1 MPWWSWLLAAV
12 VGLVVLLLLAR
23 RHFRAQARGRLVQH
37 LRAAEVQVLAE
48 AESYLVLRGPRGDE
62 GPLFLDRFYQAVA
75 GLRPHTPEGVEA
87 VCEHWVQVVLESTAA
102 DAKLALETHGERV
115 LPRLVP
121 PGFFDELPPEA
132 ELPHTAVGE
141 TGLCVAYVLDLERSV
156 AYLTRGHLE
165 DLGLDRAGVHALAL
179 RNLAARTPPE
189 VLRRLC
195 EGDGIH
201 VLKTGDTYDATRLL
215 LLPPH
220 VPEGQA
226 RVVAVPDRDSLVVMD
241 VQGEDAL
248 RGARELART
257 PGGDRPL
264 FDRPL
269 RVTRA
274 GIELA

>member
-1 MPWWSWLLAAV
+1 MPWWSWLLAVV

-23 RHFRAQARGRLVQH
+23 RHFRGHARRRLIQH
-37 LRAAEVQVLAE
+37 LRAAEVQVLVE
-48 AESYLVLRGPRGDE
+48 AETHLLLRGPGGDE
-62 GPLFLDRFYQAVA
+62 GPLFLDRFYRAVA
-75 GLRPHTPEGVEA
+75 ALRPYTSEGVEE

-102 DAKLALETHGERV
+102 DAPLALETHGERIM
-115 LPRLVP
+115 PRLVP

-132 ELPHTAVGE
+132 AVPHTPVGE
-141 TGLCVAYVLDLERSV
+141 TGLSVAYVLDLERSV

-179 RNLAARTPPE
+179 RNLSARTPAE

-195 EGDGIH
+195 EGDGIQ
-201 VLKTGDTYDATRLL
+201 LLRTGDSYDATRLL

-220 VPEGQA
+220 VPEGES
-226 RVVAVPDRDSLVVMD
+226 RVVAVPDRDSLVVMSLPAGD
-241 VQGEDAL
+241 DL

-269 RVTRA
+269 RVTRDR
-274 GIELA
+274 IEPA